1 MEFRCFCVVLFFTR
15 RQDLISVVSGSE
27 RVDLSYVCIWKEICI
42 LFWINITVKL
52 TCGGGKGGEGKL
64 QDGGVCEKENEERT

>member
-1 MEFRCFCVVLFFTR
+1 M
-15 RQDLISVVSGSE
+15 SGSE